1 MKYFQ
6 ILILILISNLM
17 MAQQLPEKPIEMIND
32 TLLPSIN
39 SNINLPV
46 NLDITELQK
55 SINKKITGVLYEDY
69 DMTNNDNDQLM
80 LKVMKA
86 NDISL
91 KIYGQQLEYRVPL
104 NIWFKKGILGMTDV
118 DGSGDLALTFKTD
131 FTINPDWSLNT
142 FTQIV
147 SHEWITPP
155 KIQTSLVNMPIK
167 YIADIV
173 ISRSKTK
180 LSQIIDNQI
189 KQSLDIKKYVSD
201 AWVKIQEPVL
211 VMPEYKVWSK
221 ITPTSISMTPF
232 YTMNNDWKSI
242 FSISCLTDINI
253 GDKPIFRKNSN
264 VANIV
269 INSQTKDDFAINMLV
284 DVPYTEADSIVKKTM
299 LGQTFGSDG
308 KSVKIED
315 ISLYGQGDNIVIN
328 TKMSGSFNGSIFLKG
343 KPYYN
348 ILTRNIEMKD
358 LDFEMS
364 TKNFLFKTANWLF
377 HKGLVERLKNSL
389 KIPVGEKIDNAK
401 NEIQQK
407 ITNYKLSQGVSI
419 QGVIDSISISEIQI
433 AKNSIRPI
441 LMTTGKLNLLV
452 KELD

>member
-1 MKYFQ
+1 
-6 ILILILISNLM
+6 M

-39 SNINLPV
+39 SNINIPV

-147 SHEWITPP
+147 THEWITPP

>member
-1 MKYFQ
+1 
-6 ILILILISNLM
+6 

-39 SNINLPV
+39 SNINIPV

-147 SHEWITPP
+147 THEWITPP

>member
-6 ILILILISNLM
+6 ILIFFIISNLM

-86 NDISL
+86 SDISL

-147 SHEWITPP
+147 NHEWITPP

-173 ISRSKTK
+173 ISRSKSK

-201 AWVKIQEPVL
+201 AWLKIQEPVL

-264 VANIV
+264 VSNIV

-284 DVPYTEADSIVKKTM
+284 DVPYTEADSIAKKTM

-441 LMTTGKLNLLV
+441 LMTTGKLNLII

>member
-1 MKYFQ
+1 
-6 ILILILISNLM
+6 

>member
-1 MKYFQ
+1 
-6 ILILILISNLM
+6 

-86 NDISL
+86 SDISL

-147 SHEWITPP
+147 NHEWITPP

-173 ISRSKTK
+173 ISRSKSK

-201 AWVKIQEPVL
+201 AWLKIQEPVL

-264 VANIV
+264 VSNIV

-284 DVPYTEADSIVKKTM
+284 DVPYTEADSIAKKTM

-441 LMTTGKLNLLV
+441 LMTTGKLNLII

>member
-6 ILILILISNLM
+6 ILIFFIISNLM

-86 NDISL
+86 SDISL

-147 SHEWITPP
+147 NHEWITPP

-173 ISRSKTK
+173 ISRSKSK

-201 AWVKIQEPVL
+201 AWLKIQEPVL

-264 VANIV
+264 VSNIV

-284 DVPYTEADSIVKKTM
+284 DVPYTEADSIAKKTM

-401 NEIQQK
+401 NDIQQK

-441 LMTTGKLNLLV
+441 LMTTGKLNLII

>member
-1 MKYFQ
+1 
-6 ILILILISNLM
+6 

-86 NDISL
+86 SDISL

-147 SHEWITPP
+147 NHEWITPP

-173 ISRSKTK
+173 ISRSKSK

-201 AWVKIQEPVL
+201 AWLKIQEPVL

-264 VANIV
+264 VSNIV

-284 DVPYTEADSIVKKTM
+284 DVPYTEADSIAKKTM

-401 NEIQQK
+401 NDIQQK

-441 LMTTGKLNLLV
+441 LMTTGKLNLII